1 MVLYRIKE
9 MGAVTAAG
17 LLLMSGGCG
26 GGSASPTA
34 PAPSPSP
41 TASSTPAPTPPPAST
56 GSVEAV
62 CQSIGYGRPKVGC
75 DRIENVTMLP
85 LIETAIDRL
94 VASQPEIFDVTV
106 QIGDG
111 GFRVLDEKAYLAGM
125 QTTLAGLG
133 VCSKIEGDSNILV
146 KNHNELDE
154 TYAVLN
160 SRGFVRRGFG
170 SYLKS
175 CIPAGFPLSPENAFS
190 YVRTAFFGYQCPD
203 GVKTPIPATGEL
215 PVVCSGIVTA
225 TPKDA
230 NGVNTPP
237 EIHGNDVTWRFRS
250 GEASVSVYPAL
261 DGNIFNYKVQAKAV
275 GSFSL
280 CATVGG
286 KEGCL
291 NGRVTPYP

>member
-1 MVLYRIKE
+1 MNLNRIKE

-17 LLLMSGGCG
+17 LLLMLGGCG
-26 GGSASPTA
+26 GGSASPTN
-34 PAPSPSP
+34 PTPSPTP
-41 TASSTPAPTPPPAST
+41 TASSTPTPPPAPP
-56 GSVEAV
+56 GSVEAA
-62 CQSIGYGRPKVGC
+62 CRSLGYGRPKVGC

-94 VASQPEIFDVTV
+94 VASQPGIFDLNT
-106 QIGDG
+106 QMGQG
-111 GFRVLDEKAYLAGM
+111 GFRVLDEKAYFAGM

-133 VCSKIEGDSNILV
+133 VCSQVTGDSTILV

-154 TYAVLN
+154 TYAILN

-175 CIPAGFPLSPENAFS
+175 CIPAGFPLSPEDQFS
-190 YVRTAFFGYQCPD
+190 YVRTAFFGYQCAD
-203 GVKTPIPATGEL
+203 DVKTPVPATGEL

-261 DGNIFNYKVQAKAV
+261 DGTIFNYIVQAKAV